1 MTVTELLLVL
11 RARRRLVFG
20 VLFGMV
26 FLVVTVSLLLPN
38 TYVAEADVV
47 INSVT
52 TDPVSGREM
61 PADALPAN
69 LATQLDVI
77 ASANVALKV
86 VDALN
91 LTKNAFFKEKY
102 DAASKDLFG
111 EPRTIAP
118 IREWIADRLLSKH
131 LTVVPPK
138 EGNVIGIDAAAEDQE
153 FAARL
158 ANAFAEAYIQTHLEL
173 KLQPERRQAEWFNEQ
188 VAELHKAVEA
198 AQNKLSEYQ
207 RAHTVTGTDN
217 HVDVENERL
226 KEISDQLIV
235 AQTAMYDARTRLNQM
250 NEAIQRGELEEIP
263 DIQGDTLLQT
273 MKANL
278 AVAEGKLAQTS
289 SGFGKNHP
297 DYISAEAQVKELR
310 GKLLAEVDVARGAI
324 AQSAAISA
332 RKEAE
337 LRHALDQQRDRVL
350 ALKRDQDQIES
361 LNREVSDTQAAY
373 DAGVQRATQ
382 VRLESRLDQ
391 SNIAVLNPATPPR
404 KVARPKLVLNTLLAI
419 ILGTAFGIAAAVA
432 KEMRDPR
439 LRSPLDL
446 EALFGL
452 GLLAVIPRQ
461 PRRSRFS
468 LRRRRAVRKPP
479 PVMLAQSSDGQI

>member
-1 MTVTELLLVL
+1 
-11 RARRRLVFG
+11 
-20 VLFGMV
+20 MV
-26 FLVVTVSLLLPN
+26 FLVIFVSLLLPR

-61 PADALPAN
+61 PTDALPAN

-91 LTKNAFFKEKY
+91 LTKSDFFREKY
-102 DAASKDLFG
+102 ELESKDLFG
-111 EPRTIAP
+111 YPRKIAP

-138 EGNVIGIDAAAEDQE
+138 EGNVIGIDAAAEDQD
-153 FAARL
+153 FAAKL
-158 ANAFAEAYIQTHLEL
+158 ANAFAEAFIQTHLEL
-173 KLQPERRQAEWFNEQ
+173 KLQPERRQADWFNAQ
-188 VAELHKAVEA
+188 VGELHKAVEN
-198 AQNKLSEYQ
+198 AQSRLSEFQ
-207 RAHTVTGTDN
+207 RAHTVTGTDS

-226 KEISDQLIV
+226 NQISDQLIV

-250 NEAIQRGELEEIP
+250 NEAIQRGQLEEIP

-297 DYISAEAQVKELR
+297 EYISAEAQVKELR
-310 GKLLAEVDVARGAI
+310 DKLLAEVDVARGAI
-324 AQSAAISA
+324 AQSAAISE

-337 LRHALDQQRDRVL
+337 LRHALEQQRDRLL

-361 LNREVSDTQAAY
+361 LKRDVTNTQAAY
-373 DAGVQRATQ
+373 DAGVQRATE

-404 KVARPKLVLNTLLAI
+404 KIARPKLVLNTLLAI
-419 ILGTAFGIAAAVA
+419 ILGTALGIAAAVA
-432 KEMRDPR
+432 KEMVEPR

-446 EALFGL
+446 DALFGL

-461 PRRSRFS
+461 QRSSKLS
-468 LRRRRAVRKPP
+468 LRRRRALRKPQ
-479 PVMLAQSSDGQI
+479 PVMLAQPSDGQI